1 MRDGE
6 DGLHLRESREESK
19 RCRDSMCERLRV
31 KGGGVKDEARC
42 VM

>member
-31 KGGGVKDEARC
+31 KGGVKDEARC